1 MGKASPRGARKPGAS
16 RLATARAR
24 AKERSGGAHRYVR
37 LLGLEARDSATLLE
51 QIRLGLSYRAFEHL
65 RRHLGLSP
73 EAFALL
79 VAIKPRTLARRRQEG
94 RFSAEESDRL
104 LRASRIFGGALD
116 LFEGDTEAARAW
128 LARPAPALG
137 GATPVSIAGT
147 DFGAREV
154 ENLIGR
160 LEHGVF
166 S

>member
-1 MGKASPRGARKPGAS
+1 MGKPSPGGAQKPGAS
-16 RLATARAR
+16 RLATARVL

-37 LLGLEARDSATLLE
+37 LLGLEPRDSATLLA
-51 QIRLGLSYRAFEHL
+51 QIRAGLGYRAFEQL

-73 EAFALL
+73 QAFSILL
-79 VAIKPRTLARRRQEG
+79 AIKPGTLARRRQEG

-104 LRASRIFGGALD
+104 LRASRIFAGALD
-116 LFEGDTEAARAW
+116 LFEGDAEAARAW

>member
-1 MGKASPRGARKPGAS
+1 MAKASSGGARKPGAS
-16 RLATARAR
+16 SSATARAR
-24 AKERSGGAHRYVR
+24 AKEHGGGAHRYVR
-37 LLGLEARDSATLLE
+37 LLGLEATDSATLLE
-51 QIRLGLSYRAFEHL
+51 QIRVGLGVRAFEQL
-65 RRHLGLSP
+65 RRHLGLSL
-73 EAFALL
+73 EAFARL
-79 VAIKPRTLARRRQEG
+79 VAIKPRTLARRRMEG

-104 LRASRIFGGALD
+104 LRASRIFAGALD
-116 LFEGDTEAARAW
+116 LFEGDAEAARAW

-160 LEHGVF
+160 LEHGAF

>member
-1 MGKASPRGARKPGAS
+1 MGKASPGARKAGAS
-16 RLATARAR
+16 HLATARAQ
-24 AKERSGGAHRYVR
+24 AKGRGGGAHRYVR
-37 LLGLEARDSATLLE
+37 LLGLEARDSATLLG
-51 QIRLGLSYRAFEHL
+51 QIRAGLGYRAFAHL

-73 EAFALL
+73 EAFAHL

-104 LRASRIFGGALD
+104 LRASRIFAAALD
-116 LFEGDTEAARAW
+116 LFEGDAEAARAW

-137 GATPVSIAGT
+137 GASPVSIAGT